1 MQNIWR
7 YGLVFVIYQQV
18 AVGQV
23 LNDPTRP
30 ASSVASTKDTQG
42 EQSLKLNAIFITD
55 ERRLAIING
64 KSYSAGEQVQ
74 GKKVV
79 TILANQ
85 VELAGPEGKQVLYV
99 NNNNTKKD
107 VNHGF

>member
-1 MQNIWR
+1 M
-7 YGLVFVIYQQV
+7 FVIYQHMAV
-18 AVGQV
+18 AQV
-23 LNDPTRP
+23 LHDPTRP
-30 ASSVASTKDTQG
+30 ASNVASAKDAQG
-42 EQSLKLNAIFITD
+42 EQALKLNAIFITD
-55 ERRLAIING
+55 QRKLAIING

-74 GKKVV
+74 GRKIV

-85 VELAGPEGKQVLYV
+85 VELAGPEGKQILYV